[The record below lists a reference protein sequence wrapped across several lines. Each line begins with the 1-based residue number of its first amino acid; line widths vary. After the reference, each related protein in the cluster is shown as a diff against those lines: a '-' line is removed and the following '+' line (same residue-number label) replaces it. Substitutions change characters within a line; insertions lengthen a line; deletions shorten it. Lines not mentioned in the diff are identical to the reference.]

1 MSTLELLQ
9 LQNEHKDNF
18 FGKGEDST
26 YDYDL
31 IKVAEEKII
40 TGYDILSNE
49 VKKVQK
55 EYEDRKGWKPSEFIV
70 VFDLKYEWEKS
81 YEHMVEFCTIY
92 EIGTEWN
99 MDWWEGQTDIVVKKV
114 VALRDL
120 YDILLTK

>member
-18 FGKGEDST
+18 FGKGED
-26 YDYDL
+26 
-31 IKVAEEKII
+31 IM

-49 VKKVQK
+49 VRKYQK
-55 EYEDRKGWKPSEFIV
+55 EYEEKNNWWAESFIII
-70 VFDLKYEWEKS
+70 FDCKYEWEKE
-81 YEHMVEFCTIY
+81 YEHMVEFCTVY
-92 EIGTEWN
+92 DDVTEWEN
-99 MDWWEGQTDIVVKKV
+99 DWWEGQTDIIVKKV